1 MPRPDGSLIPERFK
15 ASLGR
20 YVNDGIPTGSFL
32 QCVLENNLF
41 GAVQRADD
49 EALVALPHIVG
60 YVYNEL
66 PSGCYG
72 SKERVTIWLRM
83 TEAERR
89 EIAPR

>member
-60 YVYNEL
+60 YVYL
-66 PSGCYG
+66 S
-72 SKERVTIWLRM
+72 SHVTVFSVTRASW
-83 TEAERR
+83 RR
-89 EIAPR
+89 G